1 MFTFTSDTLY
11 KVPRSFRFLVVVVL
25 VAIARRENQL
35 GRARA
40 GECGG
45 FWWRSAGNEAGTLR
59 GGW

>member
-11 KVPRSFRFLVVVVL
+11 EVPSSFLLLVVVV
-25 VAIARRENQL
+25 VAVARRENQL